1 MANVVFIG
9 DEVAAAGFRLAGAR
23 VVVPQ
28 AGRAAEA
35 LATARDEADLVLIG
49 AETADG
55 LPHAVLGEAIAARSP
70 LVFVVPDVRGRIT
83 PPDPVAS
90 LQGQLGVTE

>member
-9 DEVAAAGFRLAGAR
+9 DEVTAAGFRLAGAR

-28 AGRAAEA
+28 AGGEQEA
-35 LATARDEADLVLIG
+35 LATARATADLVLIG
-49 AETADG
+49 AEIAAL
-55 LPHAVLGEAIAARSP
+55 LPRPVLSDAVAARSP
-70 LVFVVPDVRGRIT
+70 LVFVVPDVRGRVT
-83 PPDPVAS
+83 LPDVVAS